1 LQSDMTNEGEP
12 SESGH
17 SFGLF
22 EVAIFLGE
30 NKWTI
35 LAIDLALTVLVAL
48 GSFLIPNTYT
58 ARSLLLPPQQGQ
70 SSAGSALAALGV
82 LSAGLGSATSMR
94 SPEELYV
101 SLLKSDSVGDGLVE
115 RFKLKDRYEK
125 KTVADARAALA
136 QRVVFTAERKSG
148 LIRVDADDRDPVF
161 AAQLANSYS
170 EELRLLMNRIAVTEA
185 SQRRMFFNE
194 QARQA
199 KEALAVAE
207 LAFKAAQERYG
218 IQSIDVRAQGDIR
231 AAADLRA
238 QIMTR
243 EVQIQ
248 AMRTFAG
255 PENADVQR
263 LAAEVASLRSQ
274 MTRVEHGAGTDVP
287 SSDAALA
294 NQRAYREVKY
304 QEAILSGLI
313 TQAEL
318 ARGDEARQAPLVQQV
333 DVAHPPDRKS
343 APKRGLITIAAAFV
357 GLFLGLAFVIA
368 RRYWYVNSLDTR
380 QASRWRRVRDA
391 WRPGSRPSGAEP

>member
-1 LQSDMTNEGEP
+1 MTTEGEQL
-12 SESGH
+12 EDGR

-22 EVAIFLGE
+22 EIAIVLGE

-48 GSFLIPNTYT
+48 VSFLIPNTYT
-58 ARSLLLPPQQGQ
+58 AHTLLLPPQQGQ

-82 LSAGLGSATSMR
+82 LSSGLGGATSMK

-101 SLLKSDSVGDGLVE
+101 SLLKSDSVGDSLVE
-115 RFKLKDRYEK
+115 RFKLKDRYARK
-125 KTVADARAALA
+125 SVADARTALA
-136 QRVVFTAERKSG
+136 QHVAIAAERKSG
-148 LIRVDADDRDPVF
+148 LIRVDVDDHDPVF

-185 SQRRMFFNE
+185 SQRRMFFDE
-194 QARQA
+194 QAKQA
-199 KEALAVAE
+199 KDALAAAE
-207 LAFKAAQERYG
+207 LAFKAAQEKYG

-231 AAADLRA
+231 AASELRA

-255 PENADVQR
+255 PENADAQR
-263 LAAEVASLRSQ
+263 LAAEIASLRAQ
-274 MTRVEHGAGTDVP
+274 MTRVEHGAGTDIP

-333 DVAHPPDRKS
+333 DVARPPDRKS
-343 APKRGLITIAAAFV
+343 APKRAQMTTTAAIVGLI
-357 GLFLGLAFVIA
+357 LGLAFVLA
-368 RRYWYVNSLDTR
+368 RRYWFASNLDAG
-380 QASRWRRVRDA
+380 QALRWGRVRAA
-391 WRPGSRPSGAEP
+391 WRPGSRQPGHAP